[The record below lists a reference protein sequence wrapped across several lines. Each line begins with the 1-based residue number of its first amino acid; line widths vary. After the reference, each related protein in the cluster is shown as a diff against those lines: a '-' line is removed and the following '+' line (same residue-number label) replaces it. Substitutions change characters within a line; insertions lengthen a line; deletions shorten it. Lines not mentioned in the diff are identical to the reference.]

1 MPRTLS
7 PELRERL
14 ENTEE
19 TLGVSLAK
27 LCIKAG
33 LPALYVA
40 TMLDVTRMT
49 LHTWFRGGNIRE
61 DRKIKIEKFMQLIED
76 DIQAGVLPKKNLNET
91 KRYAEAF
98 SGKPILSSNRKT
110 GITALKVVG

>member
-7 PELRERL
+7 PELREQL
-14 ENTEE
+14 ESAEE

-40 TMLDVTRMT
+40 TMLDVSRMT
-49 LHTWFRGGNIRE
+49 LHTWFRGGNIRD

-98 SGKPILSSNRKT
+98 SGRPILPIIRKAGVPT
-110 GITALKVVG
+110 TELVG